1 MKKKQSISILIVA
14 CLFYSFAINAQVSI
28 GDQPFPHSRAIL
40 DLSNSNN
47 LGLLLPRTASN
58 PNSAYS
64 TDTSGLLFYY
74 NENLFLKG
82 ADTTF
87 NAITPWKS
95 IFKNPEPINV
105 FFNPTGF
112 EGVGIGVDGWLPGD
126 PPASNIKANLHI
138 GLKSKDVKTTN
149 TSASLLIGDSD
160 SGVHMSMDNDEI
172 LVKNSANNNTG
183 TLKLQEGGGTV
194 QVGDPA
200 ILPYTA
206 STNRSTLNVTGE
218 IQQHGFPLVPVGGII
233 MWTGSTI
240 PLGWGLCDGG
250 TYPKIDGSGNIL
262 APDLQGRFIVG
273 VDPMDTDYAA
283 IGINGDLGTK
293 TTTLTEAQI
302 PSHNHT
308 TDPGGAHVHT
318 IQNFSDDG
326 LDHDAGGGGGEQYWR
341 SNDAGSLGFSGGD
354 HSHTISN
361 TGGGGSH
368 ENRPPYYA
376 LAFIIKL

>member
-58 PNSAYS
+58 PNSAFS

-194 QVGDPA
+194 QVGESP
-200 ILPYTA
+200 
-206 STNRSTLNVTGE
+206 STPSTLNVYGAV
-218 IQQHGFPLVPVGGII
+218 QQNGFDLVPSKSVI
-233 MWTGSTI
+233 MWYGTLSGVNPVIGGVANTN
-240 PLGWGLCDGG
+240 WRLCDGFGG
-250 TYPKIDGSGNIL
+250 T
-262 APDLQGRFIVG
+262 PDLRNKFVVG
-273 VDPMDTDYAA
+273 AGSSY
-283 IGINGDLGTK
+283 NGNPGSNSEGGSASSPHKHDVNPVSFTTAGTEGAHAHSG
-293 TTTLTEAQI
+293 TTGG
-302 PSHNHT
+302 PSSKYRACGCPAGSQNTASGGHSHSFST
-308 TDPGGAHVHT
+308 GGTQGAHVHNIDVPNT
-318 IQNFSDDG
+318 ESTG
-326 LDHDAGGGGGEQYWR
+326 A
-341 SNDAGSLGFSGGD
+341 
-354 HSHTISN
+354 SN
-361 TGGGGSH
+361 T
-368 ENRPPYYA
+368 ENRPPFFALYY
-376 LAFIIKL
+376 IMKL